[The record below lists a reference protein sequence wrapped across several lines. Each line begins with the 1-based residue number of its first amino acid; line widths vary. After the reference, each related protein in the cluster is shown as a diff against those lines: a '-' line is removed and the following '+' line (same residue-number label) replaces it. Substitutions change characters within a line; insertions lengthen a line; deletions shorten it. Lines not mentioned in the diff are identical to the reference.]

1 MELPLTPPG
10 TVLNE
15 SITRLRREL
24 TSSGSRKIPL
34 FDPRTADLIM
44 VRLILNSTWVR
55 LALAQVTDPHT

>member
-1 MELPLTPPG
+1 MELHLTPQG

-15 SITRLRREL
+15 AITRLRREL
-24 TSSGSRKIPL
+24 TSSGPRKTSL

-55 LALAQVTDPHT
+55 LAPAQVTDPHT